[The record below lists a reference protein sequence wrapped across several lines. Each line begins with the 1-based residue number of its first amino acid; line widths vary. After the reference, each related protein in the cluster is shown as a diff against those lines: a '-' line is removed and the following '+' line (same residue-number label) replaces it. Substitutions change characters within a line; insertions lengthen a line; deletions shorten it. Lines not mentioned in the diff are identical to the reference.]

1 MSVFAWFNSH
11 MVRQTIATLLRQTI
25 AILLRKTL
33 ATLLRKTPR
42 ATPQGANFRASESKA
57 SSSLECSAERSREST
72 KLTFYCVKHHEQPRR
87 GESLFASTEQ
97 PVYRLSPLYP
107 EGKGDLGESG
117 GAPLQ
122 VKRGRG
128 SFRKSRNLS

>member
-1 MSVFAWFNSH
+1 MQGFRVLQCHLPSLPLEAPSRLPAVLQIPIPRCAAGIRIISH
-11 MVRQTIATLLRQTI
+11 QLSLIIHHSSEWAPSAHKQPHYV
-25 AILLRKTL
+25 RKTL
-33 ATLLRKTPR
+33 R
-42 ATPQGANFRASESKA
+42 ATPKGANFRASEGKA

-107 EGKGDLGESG
+107 
-117 GAPLQ
+117 
-122 VKRGRG
+122 
-128 SFRKSRNLS
+128 